1 MTKVATR
8 TGGMLTV
15 VSPLESDAAS
25 LDSLR
30 ALLLS
35 VGEYIDTETV
45 VHLRD
50 LRLVHFVRWV
60 IVPPNQPHEPH
71 LLVFGSDFDGSL
83 EEHLEELWRV
93 SGTGLN
99 QIYAHCVSRP
109 QFSGAAELIGYF
121 TAHRQDT
128 AAAYSGTP
136 ARSAEQIRQESRLQH
151 AIADYLDT
159 SAGREA
165 AKAKPVRAVRA
176 FAKQNASPALDLDRP
191 PASAEVGLARLLRSG
206 AVYPIAGA
214 ALAVLGVPALLGLLA
229 VKVREGTEDTDE
241 QDYGEPDRA
250 RLETLKGREDHR
262 RLVQNQLTHVVPIKP
277 GWFRMTTLK
286 VVLWSIGFLARNYY
300 VRGDL
305 GGIISIH
312 YARWMILEKQRL
324 LLFFSNFD
332 GSWESYLGDFVDQAA
347 TGLTAVWSNTRGFP
361 PACFL
366 VFRGARDEESFKNWT
381 RHHQI
386 ETQVWYSAYPD
397 LSVQNVNDNTRLRA
411 GLAREPRGKALEE
424 WLRAL

>member
-1 MTKVATR
+1 MTKVATH

-15 VSPLESDAAS
+15 VSPLESDPKS
-25 LDSLR
+25 LESAR
-30 ALLLS
+30 ELLLEI
-35 VGEYIDTETV
+35 GEHLDDEAIV
-45 VHLRD
+45 RLRD

-60 IVPPNQPHEPH
+60 IVPPHRPEAPH

-93 SGTGLN
+93 SGPGLN
-99 QIYAHCVSRP
+99 RIYAHCVSRP
-109 QFSGAAELIGYF
+109 QFDGPAELARYF
-121 TAHRQDT
+121 TAHGLST

-136 ARSAEQIRQESRLQH
+136 ARSAEQVRRESRLQS

-159 SAGREA
+159 DTGRRAVEPN
-165 AKAKPVRAVRA
+165 PVRGVRD
-176 FAKQNASPALDLDRP
+176 FARQHTSPSLDLDQP
-191 PASAEVGLARLLRSG
+191 PASAEVGLAAILRSP
-206 AVYPIAGA
+206 ALYPILG
-214 ALAVLGVPALLGLLA
+214 LAIATLGVPALLGLGA
-229 VKVREGTEDTDE
+229 VGVRELTERSGDE
-241 QDYGEPDRA
+241 DHGEPDRA
-250 RLETLKGREDHR
+250 LLRTLKGREDRR
-262 RLVQNQLTHVVPIKP
+262 RLVQNQITHVVPIKP

-300 VRGDL
+300 VRVDL

-312 YARWMILEKQRL
+312 YARWMIMEEQRL

-347 TGLTAVWSNTRGFP
+347 TGLTAVWSNTQGFP
-361 PACFL
+361 KSLFL

-397 LSVQNVNDNTRLRA
+397 LSVQNINENTRLRA
-411 GLAREPRGKALEE
+411 GLTREPRGKALAE